1 MQKQPYHQAAPAS
14 KSMPGA
20 GLPWELHPACAL
32 WPEMPPADL
41 QALSDNIAEHGL
53 LEPIVLTPD
62 DLCLDGRN
70 RALACIMA
78 GVEPTTTGL
87 SRRSV
92 GVRLSRNKY
101 RRHMTVDKIAMVAAA
116 MVTATHGGDRGN
128 QHTGGKRPDGPLPLS
143 VAKAAEDAGV
153 TKSAVKSA
161 KVVLDHGTAEEIA
174 AIQAGAK
181 KVRPT
186 ADTVR
191 TRRRA
196 LAPPAP
202 AKPKAAK
209 PAANPI
215 DDVVREIVA
224 QCADGEWRSRPKI
237 ALLVKRAED
246 AVQKALQAL
255 GKLVVAGRKNT
266 KSGEHEYW
274 IAGKGDAS
282 LLSAIVAKDRRIAEL
297 EAELAEI
304 NAELDRATAPA
315 KAAAPAT
322 VMAN

>member
-1 MQKQPYHQAAPAS
+1 LQPVAVIPS
-14 KSMPGA
+14 RDKLSGA

-41 QALSDNIAEHGL
+41 QALSDNIADHGL

-62 DLCLDGRN
+62 GLCLDGRN
-70 RALACIMA
+70 RGLACVMA
-78 GVEPTTTGL
+78 GVEPRTEIYHGDPWAY
-87 SRRSV
+87 S
-92 GVRLSRNKY
+92 LSRNKY

-161 KVVLDHGTAEEIA
+161 KAVLDHGTAEEIA

-186 ADTVR
+186 ADDVR
-191 TRRRA
+191 ARRRA
-196 LAPPAP
+196 LPPLVP
-202 AKPKAAK
+202 SKPKAAK
-209 PAANPI
+209 PAADPI
-215 DDVVREIVA
+215 DDVVREIVT
-224 QCADGEWRSRPKI
+224 QCADGEWRSLPKI
-237 ALLVKRAED
+237 ATAVRRAED
-246 AVQKALQAL
+246 AVLKALKAL
-255 GKLVVAGRKNT
+255 GKLGVAERKNSES
-266 KSGEHEYW
+266 KHEYW
-274 IAGKGDAS
+274 IAGKGDAA
-282 LLSAIVAKDRRIAEL
+282 LLSAIVAKDRRIAAL